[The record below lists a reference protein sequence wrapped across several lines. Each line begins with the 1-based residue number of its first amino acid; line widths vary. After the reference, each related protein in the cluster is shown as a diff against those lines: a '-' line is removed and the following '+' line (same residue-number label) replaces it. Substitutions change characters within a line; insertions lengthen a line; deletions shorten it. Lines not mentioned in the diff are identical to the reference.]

1 MNLFLL
7 ALLAAPLGCL
17 ALFSL
22 LAFVGV
28 LVLGGALYVVGAIK
42 AGLRPA
48 PSPIGGQARV

>member
-28 LVLGGALYVVGAIK
+28 LALGGALHVAGAIK
-42 AGLRPA
+42 TRLGAAGR
-48 PSPIGGQARV
+48 G